1 MVFFGLLEDEMSPI
15 FDRFTRELVA
25 ILKAKGTAGL
35 TEIAESLKPLLRDS
49 EFAKFAFADPTIRKR
64 VLFHDDD
71 TDVYVLAH
79 IHEAGKRG
87 RPHSHGASWAIYGNV
102 TGVTEM
108 TEWRRINPAEE
119 PHAVLEASSQY
130 RLAPGDARAYPPHL
144 IHSTAHPEHACVIR
158 ITGTDLDHIPRYG
171 FDAARDRIVVPAPS

>member
-1 MVFFGLLEDEMSPI
+1 MSQR

-25 ILKAKGTAGL
+25 ILKARGTSGL
-35 TEIAESLKPLLRDS
+35 GDIAEALKPLLRDS
-49 EFAKFAFADPTIRKR
+49 EFAGFAFADPTIRKR
-64 VLFHDDD
+64 VLFHDED

-102 TGVTEM
+102 MGVTEM
-108 TEWRRINPAEE
+108 TEWRRTNPVEE
-119 PHAVLEASSQY
+119 SEAVLEASSHY
-130 RLAPGDARAYPPHL
+130 RLAPGDAHAYPPHV

-171 FDAARDRIVVPAPS
+171 FDPARDKIVASAPS

>member
-1 MVFFGLLEDEMSPI
+1 MTPT

-25 ILKAKGTAGL
+25 IVKAKGTSGL
-35 TEIAESLKPLLRDS
+35 SDIADSLKPLLRET
-49 EFAKFAFADPTIRKR
+49 EFAAVAFVDPTVRKR
-64 VLFHDDD
+64 VLFHDQE

-87 RPHSHGASWAIYGNV
+87 RPHSHGASWAVYGNV
-102 TGVTEM
+102 AGVTEM
-108 TEWRRINPAEE
+108 TEWRRVNPADES
-119 PHAVLEASSQY
+119 HAVLEASAHY

-144 IHSTAHPEHACVIR
+144 IHSTAHPEHARVIR

-171 FDAARDRIVVPAPS
+171 FDTAHDEIVASAPS